1 MESMV
6 FGNSQGQFLRA
17 VRDRAQMSQ
26 RRLAS
31 LTGYTVAQIQHYES
45 GRRRLSSDS
54 AELIAQHLRMTPRE
68 TQYFHALGGWV
79 HAKSALPAGIAEYL
93 RGIEPHPAAWM
104 DAAWK
109 VEEHNEA
116 FHRLLPLSNGHP
128 NLIHWHYHSPAAR
141 EIIQNW
147 DETSQWCVGLLR
159 FSIAIT
165 PEDPGLREL
174 LDSLMSLEEFRI
186 QWASQII
193 PIDPATRPWVLRD
206 VQNGDV
212 VTVNLRAWHTR
223 SNAGM
228 LLLGVV
234 IGRQPEVTTN
244 VVAS

>member
-1 MESMV
+1 MV

-54 AELIAQHLRMTPRE
+54 AELIARQLNMTPRE

-174 LDSLMSLEEFRI
+174 LDSLMSLAEFRT

-206 VQNGDV
+206 VENGDV

-234 IGRQPEVTTN
+234 IDRQPEVTTN

>member
-1 MESMV
+1 MGVMV
-6 FGNSQGQFLRA
+6 FGNNQGQFLRA

-26 RRLAS
+26 RRLAL
-31 LTGYTVAQIQHYES
+31 LTGYTVAQIQHFES

-54 AELIAQHLRMTPRE
+54 AELIARHLSMTPRE
-68 TQYFHALGGWV
+68 AQYFHALGGWV

-93 RGIEPHPAAWM
+93 QAIEPHPAAWL

-109 VEEHNEA
+109 VEEQNPA
-116 FHRLLPLSNGHP
+116 FRRLLPLSAIHP
-128 NLIHWHYHSPAAR
+128 NLMHWHYHSPQAR

-165 PEDPGLREL
+165 PDDPGLRVL
-174 LDSLMSLEEFRI
+174 LDGLMMLEEFRT

-206 VQNGDV
+206 NETGDV

-228 LLLGVV
+228 LLLGAVV
-234 IGRQPEVTTN
+234 DRLETTTD